1 MTGSKTCKPVYLNQ
15 KKQVRTAQKKK
26 GQKRPTKQFLDHFGL
41 SKIEDLPPLEEI
53 KIEEIEETDLFES
66 KYVPM

>member
-1 MTGSKTCKPVYLNQ
+1 MNLIEDCGRSDAPGRPVLYKT
-15 KKQVRTAQKKK
+15 
-26 GQKRPTKQFLDHFGL
+26 TKQFLDHFGL